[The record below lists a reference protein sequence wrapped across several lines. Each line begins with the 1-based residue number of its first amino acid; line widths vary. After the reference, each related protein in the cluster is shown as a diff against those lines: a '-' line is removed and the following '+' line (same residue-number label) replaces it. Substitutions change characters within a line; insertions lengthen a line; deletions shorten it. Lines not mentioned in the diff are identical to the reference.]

1 MGIFALS
8 LLLFFFFL
16 QWMCITL
23 VMRKKLLIKKFK
35 ICVNFPLTFSQ
46 LQLEHTGREKGT
58 CSSFATGLLIFLC
71 KNLLLISL
79 ENWRNDHVG
88 SLNTNP
94 CIKIT
99 WACLH
104 KRWNAGPHVMVMGLR
119 SMHVYHT
126 PQVFLMHNPVWDS
139 PFWLQVSS
147 CIFILQWLK
156 HLLDCFFSSSK
167 FLMNAC
173 PHNIHFI
180 VGDTEDWMFSLKCKN

>member
-1 MGIFALS
+1 
-8 LLLFFFFL
+8 
-16 QWMCITL
+16 
-23 VMRKKLLIKKFK
+23 MRKKLLIKKFK

-104 KRWNAGPHVMVMGLR
+104 KRWNAGPHVMWIRMSGNGAQKHACLSHTTGVSHAQSSLR
-119 SMHVYHT
+119 F
-126 PQVFLMHNPVWDS
+126 PLLIAGFLMYIYLTVIKA
-139 PFWLQVSS
+139 SS
-147 CIFILQWLK
+147 R
-156 HLLDCFFSSSK
+156 LLF
-167 FLMNAC
+167 
-173 PHNIHFI
+173 FI
-180 VGDTEDWMFSLKCKN
+180 VKVFNECMPT